1 MANMA
6 AYSSQKD
13 FQVHAVT
20 CKVGKLWIPYIIFRN
35 TDSDEAVTVDG
46 DIRTLVSV
54 TRQGDFVRSGPEVA
68 DEGTFCKVI
77 SNKILTLLS

>member
-77 SNKILTLLS
+77 